1 MHIVLET
8 ERLIL
13 RRFTEADVDHLVDL
27 DGDPEVMR
35 FLTGGKPTPRADVAG
50 RLTHFLRQYQQGDTG
65 RWAAIEKSTGE
76 FLGWFAL
83 DPGDDRSGS
92 YAASDDA
99 EPDWSLR
106 EVELGYR
113 LRRGAWGKGYATE
126 GSRALV
132 RMAFTELKVDR
143 VFAHT
148 MAVNAGSRRV
158 MEKAGLR
165 YVRTFHL
172 TWDDPIDGAEQG
184 EVEYELR
191 RDHLDEAVRRHCARF
206 NEAQRTG
213 DWAPFVAGFAGDARM
228 AFTNVPV
235 GPFVGRAAILAAYRA
250 QPPTDTMT
258 LQAVEPV
265 DADTALA
272 RFRWDHDGPGTMLLR
287 YRDGELVD
295 LEITF
300 ES

>member
-27 DGDPEVMR
+27 DSDPEVMR
-35 FLTGGKPTPRADVAG
+35 YLTGGTPTPRADVADE
-50 RLTHFLRQYQQGDTG
+50 RLPRILRQYRQGDAG

-83 DPGDDRSGS
+83 DPGERAG
-92 YAASDDA
+92 
-99 EPDWSLR
+99 

-113 LRRGAWGKGYATE
+113 LRRDAWGKGYATE

-132 RMAFTELKVDR
+132 RRAFADLKVDR

-165 YVRTFHL
+165 YARTFHL
-172 TWDDPIDGAEQG
+172 TWEDPIDGAEQG

-191 RDHLDEAVRRHCARF
+191 RDHLDAAVRRHCERF

-213 DWAPFVAGFAGDARM
+213 DWTRFVASFAEDARM

-235 GPFVGRAAILAAYRA
+235 GPFVGRAAILAAYRE

-287 YRDGELVD
+287 FRDGELVD

-300 ES
+300 ET